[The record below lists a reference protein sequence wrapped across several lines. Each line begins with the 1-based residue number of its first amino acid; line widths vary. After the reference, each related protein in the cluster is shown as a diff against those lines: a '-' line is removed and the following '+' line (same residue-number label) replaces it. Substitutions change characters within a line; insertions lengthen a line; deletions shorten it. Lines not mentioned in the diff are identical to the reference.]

1 MYACYSRGG
10 LEGIYCPL
18 GYLLPFG
25 VFTALWGIYCPLGY
39 LLPFGVFTALWGI
52 YCPLG
57 YLLPFGVFKVLLTR
71 DTPRSTSDTIRSPQI
86 TPDRSKTVFLLFPPM
101 STHICSII

>member
-1 MYACYSRGG
+1 MRVIVEGDWRVFTA
-10 LEGIYCPL
+10 LWGIYCPL

-52 YCPLG
+52 
-57 YLLPFGVFKVLLTR
+57 
-71 DTPRSTSDTIRSPQI
+71 
-86 TPDRSKTVFLLFPPM
+86 
-101 STHICSII
+101 